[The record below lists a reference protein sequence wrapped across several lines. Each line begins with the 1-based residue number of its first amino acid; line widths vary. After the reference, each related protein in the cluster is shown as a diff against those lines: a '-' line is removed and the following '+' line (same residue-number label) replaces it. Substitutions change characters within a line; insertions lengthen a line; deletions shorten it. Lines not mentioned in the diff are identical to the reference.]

1 MDIAIC
7 IPYFER
13 KAALVKTI
21 KTFEKMGYFSDG
33 RYDIEL
39 CICDDG
45 SIDEPIPEGD
55 LRVPAKIIALPKKD
69 AWMTPCV
76 PLNIAIRA
84 TTAPVIVIQSP
95 ETYHEMPV
103 IYNMAKK
110 ITHYKDVVNVKCKRC
125 NGTYRGTTY
134 LWWCQMFTRRFFE
147 ELGGFNE
154 EYREYS
160 GGEDND
166 MEFRMTLAGCNWKW
180 ADEDQYVVHGENTPK
195 TNRTELLGREK
206 LHEEYDWETIKKI
219 RSIQRGGNV

>member
-13 KAALVKTI
+13 KAALLKTI
-21 KTFEKMGYFSDG
+21 KTFEKMGYFSG
-33 RYDIEL
+33 KPYKIEF

-45 SIDEPIPEGD
+45 SINEPISEEDFREP
-55 LRVPAKIIALPKKD
+55 VKVIALPKKS

-76 PLNIAIRA
+76 PLNTAIRA

-103 IYNMAKK
+103 IYNMASKM
-110 ITHYKDVVNVKCKRC
+110 TSYKDVVNARCKTHKGRL
-125 NGTYRGTTY
+125 RGLTFI
-134 LWWCQMFTRRFFE
+134 WWCQMFSRKFFE

-160 GGEDND
+160 AGEDND

-180 ADEDQYVVHGENTPK
+180 ADKGQYVVHGTETPK
-195 TNRTELLGREK
+195 TNRTELLGKDK
-206 LHEEYDWETIKKI
+206 LHKEYSWDTIGKI
-219 RSIQRGGNV
+219 RKIQKGAQ